1 MYFDVLMAFV
11 FLRNLFSVSVMLLMI
26 IEYRNVITLRTIM
39 TGLNFTGF
47 EMISF
52 FQTPPQP
59 WPQPSW
65 PCWWPSTTLRDWRCT
80 ATTWWIIISSQT
92 LYLLWP
98 SVLSMISLVRY
109 ITTCNKETILV
120 TMPIN
125 NFDFPF
131 IRPSVIY
138 VVEVTRFYLLLCV
151 NKS

>member
-1 MYFDVLMAFV
+1 
-11 FLRNLFSVSVMLLMI
+11 MLLMI
-26 IEYRNVITLRTIM
+26 IEYRNVITLESEDNNDRFK
-39 TGLNFTGF
+39 LYRFWDNF
-47 EMISF
+47 F
-52 FQTPPQP
+52 FQSPPQF